1 MSLPGDADL
10 PARTRAALLDALEA
24 LEEQL
29 DAIVVIGAQALY
41 MHAGEADVAI
51 PAATKDAD
59 IGIDGGRLR
68 DDPKLEEA
76 LQRAGFHKDLEH
88 PQPGGWINADGIPI
102 DVMIPAAMAG
112 PGAKG
117 RRGVR
122 IPPHANSAMRQ
133 ARGLE
138 AAIVDNAPKE
148 IPSLQAGDSRSYT
161 VRVAGPGALL
171 VAKLH
176 KIGERDKDGGGR
188 LVDKDA
194 HDLYRLLVAI
204 ETAELAEVL
213 DRLRKDAFAG
223 QATEQ
228 ALGYLKDLFASGP
241 EATGSVMAGQAEEGV
256 GEPAVVAASV
266 AALADDLLKAVGER
280 S

>member
-1 MSLPGDADL
+1 MNLPGDADL

-24 LEEQL
+24 LEGQL

-76 LQRAGFHKDLEH
+76 LQQAGFHKDLEH
-88 PQPGGWINADGIPI
+88 PQPGGWINTDGIPV
-102 DVMIPAAMAG
+102 DVMIPEAMAG

-117 RRGVR
+117 RRGVQ
-122 IPPHANSAMRQ
+122 IPPHANSAVRQ

-138 AAIVDNAPKE
+138 AAVVDNEPKE
-148 IPSLQAGDSRSYT
+148 IRSLQTSDARSYT

-176 KIGERDKDGGGR
+176 KIGERDGDGGDR

-204 ETAELAEVL
+204 ETTELAEVIN
-213 DRLRKDAFAG
+213 RLRQDTFAG
-223 QATEQ
+223 SVTDK
-228 ALGYLKDLFASGP
+228 ALGYLEDLFASGP
-241 EATGSVMAGQAEEGV
+241 EATGSVMAGRAEAGV

-266 AALADDLLKAVGER
+266 AALADDLLRAM

>member
-1 MSLPGDADL
+1 MSPPGDADL
-10 PARTRAALLDALEA
+10 PARTRAALLDVLEA

-51 PAATKDAD
+51 PPATKDAD
-59 IGIDGGRLR
+59 IGIDGERLR

-88 PQPGGWINADGIPI
+88 PQPGGWINADGIPV
-102 DVMIPAAMAG
+102 DVMIPEAMAG
-112 PGAKG
+112 LGAKG

-122 IPPHANSAMRQ
+122 IPPHANSAIRQ

-138 AAIVDNAPKE
+138 AAIVDNAPME
-148 IPSLQAGDSRSYT
+148 ITSLQTGDSRSYT

-171 VAKLH
+171 ISKLH
-176 KIGERDKDGGGR
+176 KIADRDEDGGGR
-188 LVDKDA
+188 LEEKDA

-204 ETAELAEVL
+204 ETAELAEVVN
-213 DRLRKDAFAG
+213 RLRSDAFAAP
-223 QATEQ
+223 ATEQ

-241 EATGSVMAGQAEEGV
+241 EATGSVMAGRTEEGV
-256 GEPAVVAASV
+256 GEPLVVAASV
-266 AALADDLLKAVGER
+266 AALADDLLKEVDER
-280 S
+280 L